1 MSIPDPICL
10 LLSDGRHTSAVTP
23 NPADGLTRGAPRFTS
38 NCGLVPLRRQHVGP
52 LRSCLAGVLL
62 FYVLLSSWPGPS

>member
-1 MSIPDPICL
+1 MSTPVPTCL
-10 LLSDGRHTSAVTP
+10 LLSEGCHTSAVTP
-23 NPADGLTRGAPRFTS
+23 NPADQLTRGGCHFTS
-38 NCGLVPLRRQHVGP
+38 TCGLVPLGRQHVGP